1 MPSLPTTR
9 PLMALARVLKAT
21 RPLASAL
28 AKCDADYGLAGPEES
43 ALKGTDA
50 PCIVFMRY

>member
-1 MPSLPTTR
+1 
-9 PLMALARVLKAT
+9 MALARVLKAT